1 MPPRLTIVHAFAHQL
16 SQLLPAE
23 RVTRT
28 RTLALLVLGLL
39 WAGTVSLPMLAA
51 SLPLPAR
58 VPSTERR
65 LRRWLA
71 NPAVVAGAIWR
82 QLLPAL
88 VADRAGQEL
97 VLVFDPTPHNARA
110 TLLVLGLVQHHRVLP
125 LAWRVVPQQDGPWAE
140 SQTTCLARLMREV
153 AAALPPGCTVTL
165 LGDRGVTG
173 SGVIDV
179 CRALGWHYVLRL
191 NAGPRHDVQ
200 VRLADDAA
208 ARPVWALVTGPGQ
221 RWAGAVEIFKK
232 ARWRRV
238 QLTIWW
244 DRAAAEP
251 WLLLSDRPGG
261 GGARARVPPPGAR
274 RGDVPGLQAAR
285 LRPRGQ
291 SAARPGAARPAAAGA
306 APGALVG
313 HAAGAA
319 HDSPRPPA
327 PLRPR
332 RPPGAE
338 RAAFGTDG
346 SARRRR
352 RQSLSAPPLLP
363 APRHLALCL
372 ARLKLSGREGDA
384 PVRGRRRSARFVS
397 CWAGFRI
404 RCPQCQ

>member
-261 GGARARVPPPGAR
+261 GGRVREYRRRARGEATYQDCKR
-274 RGDVPGLQAAR
+274 RGFALEASRLRDLAR
-285 LRPRGQ
+285 LDRLLL
-291 SAARPGAARPAAAGA
+291 
-306 APGALVG
+306 AL
-313 HAAGAA
+313 
-319 HDSPRPPA
+319 
-327 PLRPR
+327 
-332 RPPGAE
+332 
-338 RAAFGTDG
+338 
-346 SARRRR
+346 
-352 RQSLSAPPLLP
+352 
-363 APRHLALCL
+363 HLALWWGMQLGLRTIRHGHRRRYDRADRRELSVLRLGRMAVL
-372 ARLKLSGREGDA
+372 AGDA
-384 PVRGRRRSARFVS
+384 AN
-397 CWAGFRI
+397 
-404 RCPQCQ
+404 RCPPLPFFRRHGTWHYAWLA